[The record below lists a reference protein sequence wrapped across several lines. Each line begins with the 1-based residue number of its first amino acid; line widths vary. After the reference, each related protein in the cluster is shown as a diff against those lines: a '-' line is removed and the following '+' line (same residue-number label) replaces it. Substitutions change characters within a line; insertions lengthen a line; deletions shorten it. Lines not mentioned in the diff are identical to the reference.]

1 VFVFE
6 TLQFSFKFQEDSI
19 WLFTA
24 DKYEGSRPLTFQAN
38 YPGFSEGSNIL
49 QNERRIQ
56 STCSFYFP
64 MNIHVI
70 MHSSEF

>member
-1 VFVFE
+1 
-6 TLQFSFKFQEDSI
+6 LFKFQEDSI

-38 YPGFSEGSNIL
+38 YPGFSEGSCNTL
-49 QNERRIQ
+49 QNERKIHLF
-56 STCSFYFP
+56 FYFP
-64 MNIHVI
+64 LNIHVI